1 MANELYKNIIQRL
14 PAALILVASIVGIL
28 YLQNILIILAL
39 SMVVGFLLIKE
50 WLFLSNSKVDL
61 KQIIFFVS
69 LIILSIYFA
78 EGFVDLFLAI
88 TLIFWV
94 MYSFYLISDKQLS
107 LISFNNNYL
116 GIFLVLSFLCG
127 LIHLLIF
134 SELVS
139 YISFII
145 SGLVL
150 VSLVAPSKPPAAIP
164 IISFIS

>member
-28 YLQNILIILAL
+28 YLQNILIIIAL

-107 LISFNNNYL
+107 LISFNNN
-116 GIFLVLSFLCG
+116 
-127 LIHLLIF
+127 
-134 SELVS
+134 
-139 YISFII
+139 
-145 SGLVL
+145 
-150 VSLVAPSKPPAAIP
+150 
-164 IISFIS
+164 

>member
-134 SELVS
+134 SDIV
-139 YISFII
+139 IFV
-145 SGLVL
+145 G
-150 VSLVAPSKPPAAIP
+150 
-164 IISFIS
+164 F